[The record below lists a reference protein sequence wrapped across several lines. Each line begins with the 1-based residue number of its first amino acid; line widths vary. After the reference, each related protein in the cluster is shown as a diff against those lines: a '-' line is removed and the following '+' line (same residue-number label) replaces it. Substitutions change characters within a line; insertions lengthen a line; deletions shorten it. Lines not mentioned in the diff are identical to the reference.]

1 MLCYGVEFMGQG
13 PLWGSWSSKPLV
25 CGSVPDLRIDTGDK
39 AWKSFD
45 AKQASFYNTSCGYI
59 HVVYTK

>member
-1 MLCYGVEFMGQG
+1 MFPSMDNYVIALNREKSGLLIGV
-13 PLWGSWSSKPLV
+13 
-25 CGSVPDLRIDTGDK
+25 LRIDTGDK
-39 AWKSFD
+39 AWKAFD